1 MALAT
6 GDKKAETGNAAA
18 KNTAQEE
25 MMMEE
30 MMMQKTREAYEKA
43 KLEASENHVPEGTA
57 QEADDAGHTM
67 GIGAFEAGE
76 GAELEIPALNGLIEG
91 VFGGAT
97 VHIDNVTIHI
107 GDHMESV
114 NFMGDTEVETEETE
128 EEMEAGEWGDG
139 DVQEDGSTCCDE
151 CGFGTGHPIYVDTD
165 LMEKVVAISTGLD
178 RKNVAAVL
186 KGVGLYLQVLA
197 EDEEEKGERDG
208 R

>member
-1 MALAT
+1 M
-6 GDKKAETGNAAA
+6 
-18 KNTAQEE
+18 EE
-25 MMMEE
+25 KRRGE

-43 KLEASENHVPEGTA
+43 KAELKAGENHIPDGTA
-57 QEADDAGHTM
+57 KDANDAGHTKE
-67 GIGAFEAGE
+67 IGDFTLGE

-97 VHIDNVTIHI
+97 VYIDNVNIHV

-128 EEMEAGEWGDG
+128 EMEEASEWT
-139 DVQEDGSTCCDE
+139 DVDVHEDGCDE
-151 CGFGTGHPIYVDTD
+151 CDTCDGCGFGAGHPIYVDTD

-178 RKNVAAVL
+178 RQTVAAVL

-197 EDEEEKGERDG
+197 EDEEDHKEERNG

>member
-1 MALAT
+1 MALV
-6 GDKKAETGNAAA
+6 TGNKAMQENEAA

-25 MMMEE
+25 MMM
-30 MMMQKTREAYEKA
+30 QKTREVYEKA
-43 KLEASENHVPEGTA
+43 KLEAGENHVPEGIA

-67 GIGAFEAGE
+67 GIGAFTAGE
-76 GAELEIPALNGLIEG
+76 GAELEIPALNGLTEG

-97 VHIDNVTIHI
+97 VHIDNVTIHV

-128 EEMEAGEWGDG
+128 EMEEASEWTDL
-139 DVQEDGSTCCDE
+139 DVHEDGCDE
-151 CGFGTGHPIYVDTD
+151 CDTCDGCGFGAGHPIYVDTD

-178 RKNVAAVL
+178 RKTVAAVL

-197 EDEEEKGERDG
+197 EDEEDHKEERNG